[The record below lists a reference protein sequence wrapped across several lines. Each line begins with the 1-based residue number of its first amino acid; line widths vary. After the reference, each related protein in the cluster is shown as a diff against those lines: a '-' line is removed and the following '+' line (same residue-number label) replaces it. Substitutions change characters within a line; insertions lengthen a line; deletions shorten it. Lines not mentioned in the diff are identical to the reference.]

1 MGIAE
6 LSNSKGF
13 KTFMSRLYGW
23 GASIVILGALFKLNH
38 WPGAEIML
46 AVGLGT
52 ESIIFFFSAFE
63 KVKEDYDWSL
73 VYPELA
79 YMSGDKPKT
88 PTQELDKMF
97 ESAKVDGELIK
108 SLGDGLRSFKKELSK
123 INKVIDIAAS
133 TSDYTKELKKAT
145 QKMMEMNSHY
155 DKQTTSLQNMAD
167 AVDSSEK
174 FKNELAQLTGNL
186 KALNQVYGNMLT
198 AMNADNKRRR

>member
-1 MGIAE
+1 MGITE
-6 LSNSKGF
+6 LSNSKRF
-13 KTFMSRLYGW
+13 KIFMSRLYGW

-38 WPGAEIML
+38 WPYSEYLL
-46 AVGLGT
+46 AIGLGT
-52 ESIIFFFSAFE
+52 EAVIFFFSAFE
-63 KVKEDYDWSL
+63 NSKEEYDWSL

-108 SLGDGLRSFKKELSK
+108 SLGEGLRSFKTELSK
-123 INKVIDIAAS
+123 INKVIDVAAS
-133 TSDYTKELKKAT
+133 TSDYTKQLKKAT
-145 QKMMEMNSHY
+145 QKMMEMNTHY

-198 AMNADNKRRR
+198 AMNADTKRRR

>member
-1 MGIAE
+1 MGITE
-6 LSNSKGF
+6 LSNSKRF
-13 KTFMSRLYGW
+13 KIFMSRLYGW

-38 WPGAEIML
+38 WPYSEYLL
-46 AVGLGT
+46 AIGLGT
-52 ESIIFFFSAFE
+52 EAIIFFFSAFE
-63 KVKEDYDWSL
+63 NSKEEYDWSL

-108 SLGDGLRSFKKELSK
+108 SLGEGLRSFKTELSK
-123 INKVIDIAAS
+123 INKVIDVAAS
-133 TSDYTKELKKAT
+133 TSDYTKQLKKAT
-145 QKMMEMNSHY
+145 QKMMEMNTHY

-198 AMNADNKRRR
+198 AMNADTKRRR

>member
-1 MGIAE
+1 MGITE

-38 WPGAEIML
+38 WPYSEYLL
-46 AVGLGT
+46 AIGLGT
-52 ESIIFFFSAFE
+52 EAIIFFFSAFE
-63 KVKEDYDWSL
+63 NSKEEYDWSL

-108 SLGDGLRSFKKELSK
+108 SLGEGLRSFKTELSK
-123 INKVIDIAAS
+123 INKVIDVAAS
-133 TSDYTKELKKAT
+133 TSDYTKQLKKAT
-145 QKMMEMNSHY
+145 QKMMEMNTHY

-198 AMNADNKRRR
+198 AMNADTKRRR

>member
-1 MGIAE
+1 MGITE

-38 WPGAEIML
+38 WEGAEILL

-52 ESIIFFFSAFE
+52 EAVIFFFSAFE
-63 KVKEDYDWSL
+63 KSKEEYDWSL

-97 ESAKVDGELIK
+97 ETAKVDGALIK
-108 SLGDGLRSFKKELSK
+108 SLGEGLRSFKTELAK
-123 INKVIDIAAS
+123 INKVVDVVAS
-133 TSDYTKELKKAT
+133 TSDYTKQLKKAT
-145 QKMMEMNSHY
+145 QKMMEMNAHY
-155 DKQTTSLQNMAD
+155 DKQTTSLKNMAD
-167 AVDSSEK
+167 TVDSSEK
-174 FKNELAQLTGNL
+174 FKYIEGAPSKNFFYKISILEGAPSKKFFL
-186 KALNQVYGNMLT
+186 KF
-198 AMNADNKRRR
+198 KF

>member
-1 MGIAE
+1 MGLTE

-38 WPGAEIML
+38 YPGADIML

-52 ESIIFFFSAFE
+52 EAIIFFFSAFE
-63 KVKEDYDWSL
+63 KPKEDYDWSL

-97 ESAKVDGELIK
+97 EAAKVDWALIK
-108 SLGDGLRSFKKELSK
+108 SLGEGLRNFKTELAK
-123 INKVIDIAAS
+123 INKVVDVVAS
-133 TSDYTKELKKAT
+133 TSDYTKQLKKAT
-145 QKMMEMNSHY
+145 QKMMEMNAHY

-186 KALNQVYGNMLT
+186 RTLNQVYGNMLT
-198 AMNADNKRRR
+198 AMNADTKRRR